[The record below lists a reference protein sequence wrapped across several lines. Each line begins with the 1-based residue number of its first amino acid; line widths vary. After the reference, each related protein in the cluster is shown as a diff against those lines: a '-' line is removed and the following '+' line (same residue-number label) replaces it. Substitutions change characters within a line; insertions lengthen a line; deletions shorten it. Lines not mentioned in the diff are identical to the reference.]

1 MITEITTHESDALT
15 RLITQYSDSLNLKE
29 IIKIYTAQIQELET
43 VFFELLNER
52 SLKDSVGQQLDNF
65 GTILDQLRLGYNDEI
80 YRGLIYNKI
89 TQLNSEGTIE
99 DLLSIF
105 NILMSADTINL
116 SEPSVAHINM
126 YAINSSPLIPLSDI
140 VVAISN
146 TKPTGVSVNLINVQ
160 TDYFGFQN
168 DPQALGFSSLTDT
181 SQGGYLNDLFGF
193 N

>member
-65 GTILDQLRLGYNDEI
+65 STILDQLRLGYNDEI

>member
-1 MITEITTHESDALT
+1 MITEITTHESDALN
-15 RLITQYSDSLNLKE
+15 RLITQYSDSSNLQE

-52 SLKDSVGQQLDNF
+52 CLKDSVGQQLDNF
-65 GTILDQLRLGYNDEI
+65 GTILDQLRLGYNDET

-140 VVAISN
+140 VVAINN
-146 TKPTGVSVNLINVQ
+146 TKPTGVSVDLINVQ
-160 TDYFGFQN
+160 TDYFGFQD

-181 SQGGYLNDLFGF
+181 TQGGYLNDLFGH